1 VVGGGVPDL
10 GRCRRSRVGVRDRLA
25 H

>member
-10 GRCRRSRVGVRDRLA
+10 GRCRSSRVGVRDRLA